1 MRFTFA
7 ELYEIY
13 EGEVASLE
21 DFIALH
27 QSKKDRP
34 DTWFHQQD
42 RRLRAHRQTRDYYRR
57 AAKRDAAV

>member
-1 MRFTFA
+1 MSFTFA

-13 EGEVASLE
+13 AGEVASLE

-27 QSKKDRP
+27 RSKKDRP

-42 RRLRAHRQTRDYYRR
+42 HRIQAGSGNVLQKDNPIPEF
-57 AAKRDAAV
+57 D